1 MRIWDQ
7 VPPENLC
14 RQHLLAQW
22 REGLGLWNILTQG
35 KRGYANHP
43 ETKRWVD
50 HDLALLVLLHDTRKA
65 MLARSWNPKPLPNHM
80 QTGVGVHLAYHM
92 PTRFG
97 KSLRSQRPAPWDD
110 QLATLRAKGCDCR
123 C

>member
-14 RQHLLAQW
+14 RRHLLAQW

-43 ETKRWVD
+43 ETMRWRGHVRTF
-50 HDLALLVLLHDTRKA
+50 HTVLWRTRQA
-65 MLARSWNPKPLPNHM
+65 MLARGWSPKPLPKLG
-80 QTGVGVHLAYHM
+80 TGYAGSCDSNGAVS
-92 PTRFG
+92 T
-97 KSLRSQRPAPWDD
+97 WDD
-110 QLATLRAKGCDCR
+110 QLATLRAKKCGCATKEVR
-123 C
+123 L